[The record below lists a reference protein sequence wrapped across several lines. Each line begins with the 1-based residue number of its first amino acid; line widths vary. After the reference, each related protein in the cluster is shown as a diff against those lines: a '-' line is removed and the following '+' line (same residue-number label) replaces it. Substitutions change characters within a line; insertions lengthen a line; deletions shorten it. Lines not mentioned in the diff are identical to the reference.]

1 MDSSYRLP
9 TVALITGANSGLG
22 YAIAC
27 RLIVEFFSLG
37 TDGYPAVTSGS
48 NTLVVCLATRSVE
61 KAQSAIAG
69 INTFLASRLPEGA
82 RSRLELAH
90 VTIDLS
96 SPSSV
101 TAAATELRNKYR
113 RIHYVF
119 CNAAVVPF
127 VRIDW
132 ATAARQIT
140 TNFIEAMTI
149 PRYKIQ
155 GVGWLAQIQSHKS
168 HAAGLLPELGAAFAA
183 NVFGHYCLLHEIM
196 RVLHASASAAAL
208 ETPSRIIWVGSI
220 ESDPL
225 TFDMDDIQGIKS
237 IRPYESSKTLTD
249 ILVLGSYLP
258 EAQEYF
264 RSYTTIPISSEYTPP
279 TNSIPPIFLIAHPG
293 IVSTAIVAIP
303 WWQTYA
309 KNVGFWLCRAFGS
322 PWHCI
327 DPFIGANAP
336 VWLALSPH
344 VDLIKGRKWGSACL
358 WGGSEIILETQVD
371 SDVAGQ
377 SGQLWSQMETLRKL
391 WETTLGSQS

>member
-1 MDSSYRLP
+1 MDSHCLP

-27 RLIVEFFSLG
+27 RLIVEFFTPR
-37 TDGYPAVTSGS
+37 TDGYPAVASDSG
-48 NTLVVCLATRSVE
+48 TLVVCLATRSVE

-69 INTFLASRLPEGA
+69 INTFLTSRLPEGA

-96 SPSSV
+96 SPKSII
-101 TAAATELRNKYR
+101 AAAAELRNKYR

-132 ATAARQIT
+132 AMAARQMA
-140 TNFIEAMTI
+140 TNFIEAMTV

-155 GVGWLAQIQSHKS
+155 GVGWLTEIHSHGG
-168 HAAGLLPELGAAFAA
+168 HAAELPPELGAAFAA
-183 NVFGHYCLLHEIM
+183 NIFGHYYLLHEIM
-196 RVLHASASAAAL
+196 ETLHAPAAAP
-208 ETPSRIIWVGSI
+208 ETPSRIVWVGSI

-225 TFDMDDIQGIKS
+225 TFDIDDIQGTKS
-237 IRPYESSKTLTD
+237 TQPYESSKTLTD

-264 RSYTTIPISSEYTPP
+264 RSYTTIPRPSESALP
-279 TNSIPPIFLIAHPG
+279 TDTIPPIFLIAHPG
-293 IVSTAIVAIP
+293 IVSTTIVAIP

-327 DPFIGANAP
+327 DPFVGANAP

-344 VDLIKGRKWGSACL
+344 VDLIKGKKWGSACL
-358 WGGSEIILETQVD
+358 WGNGEMVLETQVD
-371 SDVAGQ
+371 SDVAAH
-377 SGQLWSQMETLRKL
+377 SAQLWSQMETLRKL
-391 WETTLGSQS
+391 WKTRLESQR

>member
-1 MDSSYRLP
+1 MDSSHYLP

-27 RLIVEFFSLG
+27 RLIVEFFNPG
-37 TDGYPAVTSGS
+37 IDGYPAVASDPG
-48 NTLVVCLATRSVE
+48 TLIVCLATRSVE
-61 KAQSAIAG
+61 KALSAITG
-69 INTFLASRLPEGA
+69 INTFLTSRLSEGA
-82 RSRLELAH
+82 RSRLKLAH
-90 VTIDLS
+90 ITIDLS
-96 SPSSV
+96 SPRSV
-101 TAAATELRNKYR
+101 IAAATELRNRYR

-132 ATAARQIT
+132 AIAARQIA
-140 TNFIEAMTI
+140 TNFIEAMTV
-149 PRYKIQ
+149 PRYKVQ
-155 GVGWLAQIQSHKS
+155 GVGWLTEVQSHKS
-168 HAAGLLPELGAAFAA
+168 HAAEPLPELGAAFAA
-183 NVFGHYCLLHEIM
+183 NVFGHYYLLHEIM
-196 RVLHASASAAAL
+196 KTLHASVAVS
-208 ETPSRIIWVGSI
+208 ETPSRIVWVGSI

-225 TFDMDDIQGIKS
+225 TFDIDDIQGIKS

-264 RSYTTIPISSEYTPP
+264 RSYITIPMSSNYTAPAE
-279 TNSIPPIFLIAHPG
+279 SIAPVFLIAHPG
-293 IVSTAIVAIP
+293 IVSTTIVAIP

-322 PWHCI
+322 HWHCI

-358 WGGSEIILETQVD
+358 WGSGEMVLETQVD
-371 SDVAGQ
+371 SDVAAQ
-377 SGQLWSQMETLRKL
+377 SAHLWSQMETLRKL
-391 WETTLGSQS
+391 WKTTLESQR